1 MKRTIDI
8 EAIVAP
14 LPGDNP
20 AGAYLRYNPVY
31 DEIQE
36 ARRADDLLARG
47 DWQHEIKTSDWD
59 RVLALAV
66 QALTEKTK
74 DLQIAAWLLEA
85 LTYTEGFTGVK
96 TGLAII
102 TSFLQDFWEHLYPEI
117 EDNDLE
123 YRIGPLEFI
132 NDKLW
137 LPIKQIPLTDSAV
150 SPGYSWMR
158 WQESRQVG
166 SEKDTLNQYGDVDD
180 DKKRQRQELI
190 AEGKL
195 TAEEFDG
202 AVASSS
208 KAFYVALAGDV
219 SACLALF
226 AELDRV
232 VDEKFGRE
240 APRLAELKASLA
252 DCEQLVA
259 RILKEKRE
267 KEPDA
272 EPEVADV
279 VPQAAE
285 ETGVSPG
292 RDVPLREA
300 GLAEPAPAAVGR
312 VDAAVPV
319 PGQFRVN
326 RLLGSTGIE
335 EAVWQDALAK
345 LGSGG
350 IKQALEHLLGASCSA
365 QSVREKTNF
374 RLLMARLCLKAE
386 RPDLAR
392 PIAEGLHA
400 LIGELQLERWE
411 SPIWIAEVLETL
423 YMCLTAE
430 GASDDDRYRARELL
444 TRLCTLDVTK
454 AMEYSLD

>member
-1 MKRTIDI
+1 MKRNIDI
-8 EAIVAP
+8 EAILTP
-14 LPGDNP
+14 LTGDNP
-20 AGAYLRYNPVY
+20 AGEYLRYSPVY

-36 ARRADDLLARG
+36 ARRADDMLDRG
-47 DWQHEIKTSDWD
+47 DWQHEIKTSDWEK
-59 RVLALAV
+59 VLTLSV
-66 QALTEKTK
+66 QALSEKTK

-85 LTYTEGFTGVK
+85 MTYTEGFTGVNA
-96 TGLAII
+96 GLTII
-102 TSFLQDFWEHLYPEI
+102 TSFMQDFWEHLYPEI
-117 EDNDLE
+117 EDDDLE

-137 LPIKQIPLTDSAV
+137 LPIKQIPVTDSA
-150 SPGYSWMR
+150 STPGYSWMK

-190 AEGKL
+190 SEGKL
-195 TAEEFDG
+195 TAEEFDA
-202 AVASSS
+202 AVSASS
-208 KAFYVALAGDV
+208 KVFYVTLAEDV
-219 SACLALF
+219 TACLARF

-240 APRLAELKASLA
+240 APRLAELKSSLE
-252 DCEQLVA
+252 DCEQLVT

-267 KEPDA
+267 REPDA
-272 EPEVADV
+272 VPEAEEAPSDAAA
-279 VPQAAE
+279 AAE
-285 ETGVSPG
+285 
-292 RDVPLREA
+292 DVPVQDVAPRQAGQAQSSPAAA
-300 GLAEPAPAAVGR
+300 GLAAA
-312 VDAAVPV
+312 ALP
-319 PGQFRVN
+319 PGQYHVN

-345 LGSGG
+345 LKSGG

-365 QSVREKTNF
+365 QSIREKTNF

-392 PIAEGLHA
+392 PIVEELHT

-411 SPIWIAEVLETL
+411 SPIWLAEVLETL

-454 AMEYSLD
+454 AMEYTLE